1 MTPPLPPSLAF
12 PLNQNASTAANRKD
26 LIAEHQRQKT
36 TAKELAHLEKKKRLA
51 ETLREQ
57 ADAEDNGEDMERNKN
72 WAYSIEDSDNWDK
85 KLEARKEF
93 VNEGFVGACCLSLPS
108 SSLCWLGA

>member
-1 MTPPLPPSLAF
+1 
-12 PLNQNASTAANRKD
+12 
-26 LIAEHQRQKT
+26 
-36 TAKELAHLEKKKRLA
+36 
-51 ETLREQ
+51 
-57 ADAEDNGEDMERNKN
+57 MERNKN

-93 VNEGFVGACCLSLPS
+93 VNEGFVGACFLSLPS